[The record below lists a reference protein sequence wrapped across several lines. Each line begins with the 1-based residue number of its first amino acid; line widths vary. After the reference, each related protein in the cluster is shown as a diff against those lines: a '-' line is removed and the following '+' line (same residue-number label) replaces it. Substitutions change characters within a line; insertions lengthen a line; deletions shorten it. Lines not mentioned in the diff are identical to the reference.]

1 MHAYV
6 FLFIIH
12 TYILAFIIQI
22 EIYWKQS
29 GQSTAGSCYI
39 SLEPPPPSSIA
50 VINVE
55 SDSLIVDTAEKLHET
70 FTQVHNL
77 LINWVAPESPNAKLS
92 DLQYLIYVGIDESPP
107 VNENSVYIHA
117 VENVTLQN
125 EVNILPLHSCHV
137 Y

>member
-55 SDSLIVDTAEKLHET
+55 SDSLI
-70 FTQVHNL
+70 
-77 LINWVAPESPNAKLS
+77 PPNNGHAYYTKAKQCVLCS
-92 DLQYLIYVGIDESPP
+92 AL
-107 VNENSVYIHA
+107 
-117 VENVTLQN
+117 
-125 EVNILPLHSCHV
+125 
-137 Y
+137 